1 MKSLKTG
8 LQAILYVLVVLGLH
22 LILIYLL
29 QIRIEGWGTEVSIT
43 SFKVYF
49 IPLLFCLINSFLFI
63 RTQRIKYHIT
73 WFLVTIVPSFL
84 SVLFFKAIQDN
95 SDSEY
100 GVFVTIEFFP
110 KYQVEMLILLPWGI
124 SIIQFILG
132 VYYVIK
138 LRKDVRLLKA

>member
-8 LQAILYVLVVLGLH
+8 IQAILYVLVVLGLH

-73 WFLVTIVPSFL
+73 WFLVTTIPSFL
-84 SVLFFKAIQDN
+84 FILFFKAIQTNGD
-95 SDSEY
+95 
-100 GVFVTIEFFP
+100 
-110 KYQVEMLILLPWGI
+110 
-124 SIIQFILG
+124 
-132 VYYVIK
+132 YVIK
-138 LRKDVRLLKA
+138 LRKDARLLKI

>member
-29 QIRIEGWGTEVSIT
+29 KIKIEGWGTEVSIT
-43 SFKVYF
+43 SLKVYF
-49 IPLLFCLINSFLFI
+49 IPLLFCLINSVLLI
-63 RTQRIKYHIT
+63 RTQRIKYHII
-73 WFLVTIVPSFL
+73 WFLVTTIPSFL
-84 SVLFFKAIQDN
+84 FILFFKAIQDN

-110 KYQVEMLILLPWGI
+110 KYQVEMLFLLPWGI
-124 SIIQFILG
+124 SITQFILS

-138 LRKDVRLLKA
+138 LRKDVRLLKI